1 MSTYIKPTLSF
12 TSSVHDATTDP
23 GPCSI
28 ALALTTIPNADT
40 RGRLTVDHVYHR
52 LIETSGTLNA
62 DANGHIDG
70 NGPIDGSAFATASG
84 ADSDGNDNVTAGTV
98 GGFIYLKNNSTTTN
112 ENIFIGIAAS
122 SGATDPQAPAAPV
135 AAGGGTTALD
145 NDTHDTLRTMTL
157 KPGEFAFFPWDFT
170 GDMNWQAQTGTPE
183 LELWI
188 FDRG

>member
-1 MSTYIKPTLSF
+1 MAYIKPKFSF
-12 TSSVHDATTDP
+12 TSNSAGVTTDA
-23 GPCSI
+23 GPLSM
-28 ALALTTIPNADT
+28 ALALTTTPNADAS
-40 RGRLTVDHVYHR
+40 GRLTVDNVYHR

-62 DANGHIDG
+62 DANGHTDG
-70 NGPIDGSAFATASG
+70 NGPIDGSAFATLSG
-84 ADSDGNDNVTAGTV
+84 ADSDGDDNVTAGTV
-98 GGFIYLKNNSTTTN
+98 GGFIYLKNKSTTTN

-188 FDRG
+188 FDRA